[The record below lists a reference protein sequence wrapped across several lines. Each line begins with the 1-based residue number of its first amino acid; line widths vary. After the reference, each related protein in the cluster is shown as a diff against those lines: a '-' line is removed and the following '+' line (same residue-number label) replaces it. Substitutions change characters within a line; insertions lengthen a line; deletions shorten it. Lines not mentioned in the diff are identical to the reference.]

1 MFGQETKCTYVLG
14 TGIKPR
20 THCCKPALTC
30 FPKAFSNVTF
40 LYTLSSQLSIVTS
53 SSTVEVM
60 ENFESSHHDACTHML
75 RFGFVP
81 KSFNQK
87 TDKKGRK
94 SYVQPTAPASKPV
107 RNSILFFVIIVFV
120 MVICYLVGYVSL
132 SEVYMLLLSNFV
144 LGVTF

>member
-1 MFGQETKCTYVLG
+1 MIINFC
-14 TGIKPR
+14 
-20 THCCKPALTC
+20 
-30 FPKAFSNVTF
+30 
-40 LYTLSSQLSIVTS
+40 YTLSPQLSIVTS

-107 RNSILFFVIIVFV
+107 RNSILFYFSFFFLYMIFVIL
-120 MVICYLVGYVSL
+120 LV
-132 SEVYMLLLSNFV
+132 MLL
-144 LGVTF
+144 